1 MAEVEFRILG
11 PMEVGVAGEAVP
23 LAGPR
28 QRAVLALLVLHA
40 NEVVPRDRLIDD
52 IWGDE
57 PPAEAAATLRV
68 YVARL
73 RKILSVANGA
83 APTLEALRN
92 GYVLRVAPERIDLN
106 RFKALVAAGEEALA
120 AGRAGDASKRLG
132 DALALWRGPA
142 LADLAD
148 EPGVLRETRRLEELR
163 LHALEKRI
171 DADLAVG
178 RHAELVAELE
188 ALVAAEPYRERFAA
202 QLMVALYRC
211 GRQPDALRVYGKL
224 RTALHDDFALEPTQ
238 TVRNLERQILAQD
251 PTLDLPAS
259 VRDAN
264 GGPAARGRRRFRRR
278 ALVAAAAALVV
289 LLAAGLLA
297 FERDPAVPSSAQ
309 PIALRGNSVVAI
321 DQRTGAVLGE
331 TRIGGRPSGLAAGFG
346 SVWVG
351 NLEDRT
357 LLRIDARTRRIVDT
371 IGLGISPTTMAVG
384 GGSVWIVSH
393 AANAVLQVDPVLNDV
408 VATVDLPRVESFAG
422 EMKIAFARG
431 YVWVKSRPSGLL
443 TRIDPQ
449 THVSAVVARDVVT
462 IASSGR
468 ALWAIVGNN
477 DLRLLRFDPRGEPIR
492 LERLGATYGPFG
504 WLGADDDV
512 VWTGSPDGTL
522 WRIDADTNRITTSVP
537 LRRRIGGLALAA
549 RAAWIVTTGGD
560 VVRVDANEARV
571 TNTIALGVYPP
582 QLVGAIAAAEGIVW
596 VAALE

>member
-23 LAGPR
+23 LAGPK

-52 IWGDE
+52 LWGDE

-83 APTLEALRN
+83 APTLEAFRN

-178 RHAELVAELE
+178 HHAELVAELE
-188 ALVAAEPYRERFAA
+188 ALVAAQPYRERFAA

-211 GRQPDALRVYGKL
+211 GRQPDALRMYGQL

-251 PTLDLPAS
+251 PALDLPTS
-259 VRDAN
+259 VRDAT
-264 GGPAARGRRRFRRR
+264 GGPAARGRRRFGSR
-278 ALVAAAAALVV
+278 ALVAVAAALVV

-297 FERDPAVPSSAQ
+297 FERDPAVPSAQ
-309 PIALRGNSVVAI
+309 PVALRGNSVVAI
-321 DQRTGAVLGE
+321 DQLTGAVLGE

-351 NLEDRT
+351 NLDDRT

-371 IGLGISPTTMAVG
+371 IGLGTGPTTMAVG

-393 AANAVLQVDPVLNDV
+393 AANAVLQVDPAVNDV
-408 VATVDLPRVESFAG
+408 VATVDLPRVESFVG

-462 IASSGR
+462 VASSGR
-468 ALWAIVGNN
+468 ALWAIVGS
-477 DLRLLRFDPRGEPIR
+477 DDYRLRRFDPPGEAIR
-492 LERLGATYGPFG
+492 LERLGAIYAPFG
-504 WLGADDDV
+504 WLGAGYGV
-512 VWTGSPDGTL
+512 VWTASPDGTL
-522 WRIDADTNRITTSVP
+522 WRIDADTSRITASVP
-537 LRRRIGGLALAA
+537 LRRRIGGIALAP